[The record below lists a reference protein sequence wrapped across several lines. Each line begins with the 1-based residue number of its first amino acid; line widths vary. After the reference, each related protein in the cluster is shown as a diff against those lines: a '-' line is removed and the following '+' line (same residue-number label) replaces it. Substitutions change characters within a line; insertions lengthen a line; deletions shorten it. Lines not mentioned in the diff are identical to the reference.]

1 MYPMGH
7 YPMIVEF
14 RAMLAGLAKIEP
26 PRAWDGEHFFGYIAE
41 LKGGNEFWFRSQ
53 RTGVS
58 YGFTKEEWRV
68 MQELFRKAWEHP
80 ELKRAWDGLSLE
92 YGEL

>member
-1 MYPMGH
+1 
-7 YPMIVEF
+7 MIVEF

-53 RTGVS
+53 RTGGVV
-58 YGFTKEEWRV
+58 RV
-68 MQELFRKAWEHP
+68 YQGGVARYAGAVPQGVEHP